1 MIIAVIGLNEGLSEC
16 SELEGYVHRAFSQEG
31 LFSAAGD
38 FEYRPQQQEMAVA
51 IARALEA
58 DEALLVE
65 AGTGVGKSLGY
76 LLPAVRFAL
85 DHERKAVIST
95 HTINLQEQ
103 LFNKD
108 IPLLKEA
115 LKEDFPVALLKGRQ
129 NYLCHTRL
137 RRALDQTDSLFSSG
151 ESQELKRILDW
162 SLNQEGET
170 LSDLPFHP
178 SPKVWAMVCSEPGLC
193 TLRNCGPK
201 CPYQVARK
209 KVNDAKV
216 VVLNHTLFFGLMG
229 QVEETEEIKG
239 FIFPGDF
246 VILDEAHTIENIAAR
261 QLGVQV
267 SESQMK
273 YDLQRL
279 FNPRTKKG
287 ILRPYG
293 DAHLLAQ
300 VQEAQD
306 ACDLFFENARA
317 DLGLNHQQRALRI
330 LSPDWS
336 EDILS
341 LPLAELAVSLKKLA
355 DESEGD
361 MERAE
366 LIEQSGRVAEFRT
379 SLRLLMDLSAED
391 SVYWAERSGNEGKN
405 TIISSAPIEVADI
418 LREKL
423 FGAGRAVILTSA
435 TLGTGDKGMNY
446 FAGRV
451 GAEAIPALRI
461 GSPFNYQEQMRLVV
475 ARSMPPPD
483 DPQYEVAL
491 PKWIMRYL
499 EESQGRAFVLFTSY
513 RLMKQMAEML
523 TVPCQQKGWQVLTQG
538 QGMPRHALLQSFRE
552 DVSSVLFGT
561 DSFWTGVDVPGE
573 ALSNVIVTRL
583 PFEVPDHPLVES
595 RYEQIKAR
603 GGYPFF
609 EYAVPEAIL
618 KLRQGVGRLIRTK
631 QDKGMVVILDAR
643 VCTKRYGAQFL
654 KALPPAKVE
663 FV

>member
-1 MIIAVIGLNEGLSEC
+1 MIGLNEGLSER

-31 LFSAAGD
+31 FFSAAGD

>member
-1 MIIAVIGLNEGLSEC
+1 MIGLNEGLSEC

-573 ALSNVIVTRL
+573 
-583 PFEVPDHPLVES
+583 
-595 RYEQIKAR
+595 
-603 GGYPFF
+603 
-609 EYAVPEAIL
+609 
-618 KLRQGVGRLIRTK
+618 
-631 QDKGMVVILDAR
+631 
-643 VCTKRYGAQFL
+643 
-654 KALPPAKVE
+654 
-663 FV
+663 